1 MRSAGVVDRIVLMT
15 AILVSPRARS
25 RINPVCGPG
34 REVSFGIPGE
44 GGGVDPAGMSP
55 AARRNGAAGPFP
67 VRLGGAAGSRALI
80 SHSADATFRVGG
92 VHPQQRTRQGN
103 KPNKSSTALLPGSL
117 RRPAGSPRNEMHL
130 PLPSLPPKAADFR
143 GITAPV

>member
-1 MRSAGVVDRIVLMT
+1 MT
-15 AILVSPRARS
+15 AVLVSPRARS

-34 REVSFGIPGE
+34 REVSFGIPDE

-55 AARRNGAAGPFP
+55 AAQCNGPADSLP
-67 VRLGGAAGSRALI
+67 VRLAGAAGSRAPI
-80 SHSADATFRVGG
+80 SHSVDATFRVGG
-92 VHPQQRTRQGN
+92 VHPQQRIRQGDQ
-103 KPNKSSTALLPGSL
+103 PNKSSTALLPGSL
-117 RRPAGSPRNEMHL
+117 RRPAGSPRDEMHL